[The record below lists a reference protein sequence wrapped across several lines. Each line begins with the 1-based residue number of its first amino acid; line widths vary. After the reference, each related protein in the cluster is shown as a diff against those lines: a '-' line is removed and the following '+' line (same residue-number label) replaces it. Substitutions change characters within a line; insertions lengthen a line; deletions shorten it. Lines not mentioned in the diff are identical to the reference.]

1 VLIQLIM
8 VGLVIAFPQMVMVY
22 KDEAKLIDP
31 AKLDYN
37 LGPAATEAD
46 QQKTEDAGNTD
57 LMKSLGG
64 ATPAKPDAPK
74 AEEPVDDIMKALGG
88 APSGKEAPKE
98 NVKDVNKA
106 EPKTD
111 AKPSDAK
118 APTVKTKTPDE
129 KAAEDIEKALK
140 GIK

>member
-1 VLIQLIM
+1 M

-37 LGPAATEAD
+37 LSPAATEAD

-74 AEEPVDDIMKALGG
+74 PEEPVDDIMKALGG
-88 APSGKEAPKE
+88 SPSGKEA
-98 NVKDVNKA
+98 VKDVSKA
-106 EPKTD
+106 EPKAD
-111 AKPSDAK
+111 AKPGDSK
-118 APTVKTKTPDE
+118 APAIKAKTPDE

-140 GIK
+140 GTK